1 MSPQDLSNALLNLDN
16 PYPPMPPDPHQL
28 TRAILARD
36 RKRIRLLAFLA
47 VVFWS
52 LAAAGL
58 LLLVFSLHWFM
69 LSMQRQ
75 EAEWEARRI
84 QAARAQEGNATR
96 PARPPSLHP
105 ALNHDRLYKVTWV
118 VAAFLAALL
127 LAALCTILLV
137 LSSRRATLRQINAS
151 LIEICEQIKQM
162 RPAAGGGGPRES

>member
-1 MSPQDLSNALLNLDN
+1 MSPRELSDALLNLDN
-16 PYPPMPPDPHQL
+16 PYPPSPPDPRRL

-58 LLLVFSLHWFM
+58 LLSLYWFI
-69 LSMQRQ
+69 LSMERQ
-75 EAEWEARRI
+75 EAEWEWERI
-84 QAARAQEGNATR
+84 QAVRAQEGNATR
-96 PARPPSLHP
+96 PARPLAFHP
-105 ALNHDRLYKVTWV
+105 ALNHDRLYKMTGV

-151 LIEICEQIKQM
+151 LIEICEQIKQV